1 MIPTKRK
8 PSTPG
13 HLLKVFYLDPLKKA
27 GWTYER
33 FAEHIGIDRV
43 RLSGIINGRR
53 AVTADTAIRLSK
65 ALGTTPQMWMN
76 AQSTYELATA
86 DNIKGIRKIRMPQIT
101 TDSNDIPG

>member
-33 FAEHIGIDRV
+33 FAKHIGIDRV

-65 ALGTTPQMWMN
+65 ALGTSPQMWMN
-76 AQSTYELATA
+76 AQSIYELSIA
-86 DNIKGIRKIRMPQIT
+86 DNIKGIRKIRMPSIG
-101 TDSNDIPG
+101 TDSNAGQ